1 MHVPGNFASEAINLL
16 EFLIRFNNVLN
27 FSCLN
32 KSKCSLLNKGKA

>member
-1 MHVPGNFASEAINLL
+1 MYVFGNFVSEVINLL

-32 KSKCSLLNKGKA
+32 KLKCFLLN